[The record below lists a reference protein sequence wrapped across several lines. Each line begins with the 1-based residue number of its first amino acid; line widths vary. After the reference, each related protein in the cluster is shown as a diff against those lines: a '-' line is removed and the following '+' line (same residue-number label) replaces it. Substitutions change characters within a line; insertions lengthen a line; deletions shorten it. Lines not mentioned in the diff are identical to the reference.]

1 LGAILRKLKE
11 LGIDDNTLVIF
22 APDHGRDGKASV
34 FSHGSCQVPM
44 IMRWPNGIPS
54 GQVCEELVQNI
65 DLVPTFFELGRAKKP
80 ETYKIDGKSLTPLFK
95 NGTANNWRDHLYLE
109 MGSARATVTKGWSY
123 IAVRHT
129 QEQIAAIK
137 KAAPKNL
144 PKAMSY
150 IGRLGIGVRG
160 ADRPGFFEED
170 QLYHLK
176 RDPKEMSN
184 LAYHD
189 NQVFRL
195 NEMRNLMQQ
204 DLETI
209 GRPFGEFIPGGNA
222 APPGQIDEQIEIVK
236 QLGIKGKTVTV
247 PEAMKKELEVTD
259 EPKPDAKAEKKSK
272 RESRKK
278 ARQKSKSDK

>member
-1 LGAILRKLKE
+1 
-11 LGIDDNTLVIF
+11 
-22 APDHGRDGKASV
+22 
-34 FSHGSCQVPM
+34 
-44 IMRWPNGIPS
+44 
-54 GQVCEELVQNI
+54 
-65 DLVPTFFELGRAKKP
+65 
-80 ETYKIDGKSLTPLFK
+80 
-95 NGTANNWRDHLYLE
+95 
-109 MGSARATVTKGWSY
+109 
-123 IAVRHT
+123 
-129 QEQIAAIK
+129 
-137 KAAPKNL
+137 
-144 PKAMSY
+144 
-150 IGRLGIGVRG
+150 
-160 ADRPGFFEED
+160 
-170 QLYHLK
+170 
-176 RDPKEMSN
+176 MSN

-209 GRPFGEFIPGGNA
+209 GRPFGEFISGGNA

-259 EPKPDAKAEKKSK
+259 EPKPDAQAEKKSK